1 MSPDRQD
8 DLIATVD
15 EIEEGESGERLAVL
29 VFDDGQQLVVPLE
42 RLPDGTRD
50 GSVLRV
56 RFRLDRRTE
65 RERRDEVRDLQ
76 RRLFGPEE

>member
-1 MSPDRQD
+1 
-8 DLIATVD
+8 
-15 EIEEGESGERLAVL
+15 VL

-56 RFRLDRRTE
+56 RFRLDRDTE

>member
-56 RFRLDRRTE
+56 RFRLDRDTE

>member
-15 EIEEGESGERLAVL
+15 EIEEGASGERLAVL
-29 VFDDGQQLVVPLE
+29 VFDDGQKLVVPLE

-65 RERRDEVRDLQ
+65 RERRNEVRDLQ